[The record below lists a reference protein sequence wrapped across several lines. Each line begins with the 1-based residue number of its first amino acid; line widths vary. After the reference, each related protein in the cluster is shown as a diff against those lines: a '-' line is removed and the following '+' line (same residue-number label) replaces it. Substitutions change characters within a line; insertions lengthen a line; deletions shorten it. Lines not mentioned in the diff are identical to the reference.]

1 MRKPIQNRTTHFVAL
16 FAGIVLLAVSA
27 LAAAADNGLRI
38 PVVSVRKDADG
49 ITLKMNPGVLKL
61 QVFSSDII
69 RVWYAPGDTMPASKS
84 LAVIGEPTQ
93 AAWRMV
99 ETSTE
104 VRLTTAE
111 LEARV
116 NRASGAISFFDKN
129 GKPILAEPP
138 DGGKLLSPNR
148 VGNLDTLRSQ
158 QAFLLPADEA
168 IYGLG
173 QHQQGLMNYRGS
185 SVRLLQ
191 ENREVAV
198 PMLVSSR
205 GYGLLWDNPAVTIV
219 NVGANEAETIPPRQ
233 LFSDDGQ
240 SGGLSASYF
249 RGENFDELG
258 QKRIDSQIDFNWSA
272 APPAQLSHDHYSV
285 RWSGFVEAEQ
295 GGEYMLLATADD
307 GVRLWIDDTLVADN
321 WSIHPP
327 ETSVAKLK
335 FAAHSRHRIRMEYY
349 QGTGGAE
356 VRLAWRVP
364 SATQLPLKWNSEASD
379 SIDYYFMY
387 GPALDKVIAA
397 YRHLTGAAP
406 MFGRWAWG
414 FWQCKNRY
422 QTQQE
427 LLDVVSRY
435 RSEHIPIDGI
445 IQDWQ
450 YWNPHPWGSHQFDEK
465 RYPDPTKLLSELH
478 SQNTHLLISVWPK
491 FDVASPNADEL
502 RRARALYPQVIPYV
516 YPAGRGQWYDAFNPS
531 ARKIYWRQMSKQ
543 LFSKGIDG
551 WWLDASEPELSGN
564 WGEFRNFTTAA
575 GSGARVFNAYPLMHT
590 TAVYEGQRA
599 QNSSKRVFILTRSAY
614 AGQQRNAAVTWSGDI
629 GGTWEVFSKQ
639 IPAGLNFSL
648 SGIPYWN
655 SDTGGFFSGD
665 PANPAYAELFTRWF
679 QFSAFCPM
687 LRVHG
692 DGPPKEMWRFDPA
705 TQKILINYDEFRY
718 HLLPYI
724 YSISWKVTSEGY
736 SMMRALV
743 MDFREDSRVYNI
755 GDQYMFGPAL
765 MVAPV
770 VKPGVA
776 TRTVYLPAEA
786 SWIDFWTGKT
796 YTGGQTIDASAP
808 ITTMPVFVRAGSIIP
823 YGPQVEYS
831 DEKNDPIELR
841 VYPGANGAFTLYE
854 DEGDNYNYEKGAYS
868 TIPISWNDSTRVLR
882 IGKRAGS
889 FTGMTKERTFRVM
902 WVSSGH
908 GVGVPATSDSDV
920 LVHYRGTP
928 LSIRQA
934 K

>member
-1 MRKPIQNRTTHFVAL
+1 MA
-16 FAGIVLLAVSA
+16 
-27 LAAAADNGLRI
+27 
-38 PVVSVRKDADG
+38 
-49 ITLKMNPGVLKL
+49 
-61 QVFSSDII
+61 SS
-69 RVWYAPGDTMPASKS
+69 
-84 LAVIGEPTQ
+84 
-93 AAWRMV
+93 
-99 ETSTE
+99 
-104 VRLTTAE
+104 
-111 LEARV
+111 
-116 NRASGAISFFDKN
+116 
-129 GKPILAEPP
+129 
-138 DGGKLLSPNR
+138 
-148 VGNLDTLRSQ
+148 
-158 QAFLLPADEA
+158 
-168 IYGLG
+168 
-173 QHQQGLMNYRGS
+173 
-185 SVRLLQ
+185 
-191 ENREVAV
+191 
-198 PMLVSSR
+198 
-205 GYGLLWDNPAVTIV
+205 
-219 NVGANEAETIPPRQ
+219 
-233 LFSDDGQ
+233 
-240 SGGLSASYF
+240 
-249 RGENFDELG
+249 
-258 QKRIDSQIDFNWSA
+258 
-272 APPAQLSHDHYSV
+272 
-285 RWSGFVEAEQ
+285 
-295 GGEYMLLATADD
+295 
-307 GVRLWIDDTLVADN
+307 
-321 WSIHPP
+321 SI
-327 ETSVAKLK
+327 E
-335 FAAHSRHRIRMEYY
+335 
-349 QGTGGAE
+349 
-356 VRLAWRVP
+356 
-364 SATQLPLKWNSEASD
+364 
-379 SIDYYFMY
+379 
-387 GPALDKVIAA
+387 
-397 YRHLTGAAP
+397 
-406 MFGRWAWG
+406 
-414 FWQCKNRY
+414 
-422 QTQQE
+422 
-427 LLDVVSRY
+427 
-435 RSEHIPIDGI
+435 
-445 IQDWQ
+445 
-450 YWNPHPWGSHQFDEK
+450 
-465 RYPDPTKLLSELH
+465 
-478 SQNTHLLISVWPK
+478 
-491 FDVASPNADEL
+491 
-502 RRARALYPQVIPYV
+502 
-516 YPAGRGQWYDAFNPS
+516 
-531 ARKIYWRQMSKQ
+531 
-543 LFSKGIDG
+543 
-551 WWLDASEPELSGN
+551 
-564 WGEFRNFTTAA
+564 AA
-575 GSGARVFNAYPLMHT
+575 GSGARVLNAYPLMHT

-599 QNSSKRVFILTRSAY
+599 ENSSKRVFILTRSAY

-655 SDTGGFFSGD
+655 TDTGGFFSGD

-743 MDFREDSRVYNI
+743 MDFREDSRVYNT

-776 TRTVYLPAEA
+776 TRTVYLPAGA

-902 WVSSGH
+902 WISSGH
-908 GVGVPATSDSDV
+908 GVGVPSTSDPDV

-934 K
+934 R